1 MQANGG
7 VQKAVVMVEHSV
19 GGQVDTR
26 VDATV
31 ASLADWMGY
40 PKVGLMDDML
50 GELLVVDG
58 TAEVMSE

>member
-1 MQANGG
+1 
-7 VQKAVVMVEHSV
+7 MVEYSV

-31 ASLADWMGY
+31 ASLADWLGY

-50 GELLVVDG
+50 GELLVDG

>member
-1 MQANGG
+1 
-7 VQKAVVMVEHSV
+7 MVEYSV

-31 ASLADWMGY
+31 ASSADWLGY

-50 GELLVVDG
+50 GELLVDG